1 MDTEDRDHFKTIG
14 SASAKLPTVSSKK
27 PNEANSHLDRDPA
40 YCLKRAKTLF
50 SCYRR
55 DEAHDPEVYCAAVA
69 ATLADFTPPVVGYVT
84 DPRTGLPSESKF
96 LPNIAE
102 VRAACVVQAGR
113 QQRLAQPKIAFRRDP
128 PPPRPAGDLFVGFD
142 RPRYAEMSA
151 MLDLDPESGRREIG
165 GIWIPHIWYEK
176 RGAGP
181 TEADRIAA
189 SRHHFEQECRR
200 EGIVRYGG
208 VSPSLHKTLRV
219 DSEAAQ

>member
-1 MDTEDRDHFKTIG
+1 MDIEDRDHFKTIASPLAPLLDG
-14 SASAKLPTVSSKK
+14 LRKPPSAASS
-27 PNEANSHLDRDPA
+27 PSGPDPA
-40 YCLKRAKTLF
+40 YCLNRTKILF

-69 ATLADFTPPVVGYVT
+69 ATLADFTPPVVDYVT

-113 QQRLAQPKIAFRRDP
+113 QQRLAQPKIVFRREEAP
-128 PPPRPAGDLFVGFD
+128 QRPAGDLFVGFD
-142 RPRYAEMSA
+142 RPRYAEMST

-200 EGIVRYGG
+200 EGIDPAGG
-208 VSPSLHKTLRV
+208 VSPSLLKTLRV